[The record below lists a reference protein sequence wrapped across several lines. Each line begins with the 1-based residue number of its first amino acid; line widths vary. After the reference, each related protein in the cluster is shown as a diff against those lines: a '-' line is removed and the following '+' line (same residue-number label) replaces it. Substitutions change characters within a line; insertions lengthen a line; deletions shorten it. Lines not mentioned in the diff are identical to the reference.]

1 MVKWPAESLKFLQP
15 VDQQVEVK
23 RGQLKINILL
33 FFHGFHD
40 GELLSRGSDKTL
52 MVKWPAKSLNLD
64 SWLGLSK
71 VS

>member
-40 GELLSRGSDKTL
+40 GGIA
-52 MVKWPAKSLNLD
+52 VKRI
-64 SWLGLSK
+64 
-71 VS
+71 